1 MEKKKLLFIYYKL
14 FKPGGINRVLTN
26 LVNELAEE
34 YDITILL
41 LMAEHKPFYPLDE
54 RIKLEFIDTFNHWG
68 FRVINQ
74 NLRKYLPNLPK
85 RQNIQNYIYDYG
97 VKAMLDDWYS
107 INHHRF
113 DAIVTCMYKLSIQAS
128 SNSKINQKTIAWEHT
143 DHNVVGVLYK
153 NFRNRNYKNL
163 KSIISINSKSF
174 EFYQKLNSNSL
185 FIPNIIGQPFE
196 SQVFNYD
203 KENLI
208 SYVGRL
214 DQDKNVFELLE
225 IFKISELTAD
235 WKLQIIGDGPERR
248 NLENFVRENDLEKSI
263 IFYGLKTTE
272 EIVELLQKS
281 KIFVFTSL
289 KEALPTVLIEAMF
302 CGNALIAYDCNFGP
316 ADIINEKNGFLI
328 PMHNKEEFQQKL
340 QYLIDNPDKLK
351 QLAESSFNDSVK
363 WKKTNIVPQWL
374 SLFK

>member
-1 MEKKKLLFIYYKL
+1 MEKKKLLFVYYKL

-34 YDITILL
+34 YDVTILL

-74 NLRKYLPNLPK
+74 NLRKYLPWLPK

-97 VKAMLDDWYS
+97 VKSMLDDWYS

-113 DAIVTCMYKLSIQAS
+113 DTIISCMYKLSIQAS
-128 SNSKINQKTIAWEHT
+128 SNSEINQKTIAWEHT
-143 DHNVVGVLYK
+143 DHNVIGKLYEK
-153 NFRNRNYKNL
+153 IRSRNYKNL
-163 KSIISINSKSF
+163 KSVISINSKSF

-185 FIPNIIGQPFE
+185 FIPNIIGEPFE
-196 SQVFNYD
+196 SQVFNHT
-203 KENLI
+203 KENLM

-214 DQDKNVFELLE
+214 DRDKNVIELLE
-225 IFKISELTAD
+225 IFKASELSDD

-248 NLENFVRENDLEKSI
+248 NLENFVRENELEKSI
-263 IFYGLKTTE
+263 VFYGLKTTE
-272 EIVELLQKS
+272 EIVELLQAS

-289 KEALPTVLIEAMF
+289 KEAFALVLVEAMF

-328 PMHNKEEFQQKL
+328 PLHDKVEFQKKL
-340 QYLIDNPDKLK
+340 QYLIDNPDRLK
-351 QLAESSFNDSVK
+351 QLAESSFNESKK
-363 WKKTNIVPQWL
+363 WKKENLILKWKEIL
-374 SLFK
+374 